1 MQVTQC
7 YAQQA
12 PSSFAGGDWG
22 TLISFLLGTRHS
34 DHCKAIHTLA
44 RAFPK
49 LRHPCHVAQLLNH
62 RLPILNKV
70 TDFKC
75 NLGLIFLDL
84 LCKWTRCSITSQAS
98 RLTPHAS
105 CTLPFCLMAHGSR
118 KPSTTHCLLI
128 FLIFPPCLL
137 SPPSPFSPSSFLSHL
152 PAVMRLYHV
161 LWS

>member
-1 MQVTQC
+1 MQVRQC
-7 YAQQA
+7 NAQQA

-49 LRHPCHVAQLLNH
+49 LHHPWHVAQLLNH

-75 NLGLIFLDL
+75 NLGLIFLAIVGLAVQMDSL
-84 LCKWTRCSITSQAS
+84 QHHLTSFKTHAS
-98 RLTPHAS
+98 RLMHCAL
-105 CTLPFCLMAHGSR
+105 LPHGSR
-118 KPSTTHCLLI
+118 LTQQHIASRSFPSFHLACCPHPPHFPHLPICPI
-128 FLIFPPCLL
+128 FLLL
-137 SPPSPFSPSSFLSHL
+137 
-152 PAVMRLYHV
+152 
-161 LWS
+161 